1 MALTP
6 PKVTH
11 PVYHTSLDISHM
23 LKDAD
28 ILAGNDALYTH
39 LYFHLKSQRT
49 FLTRVSTQAGKYMS
63 KMGESEDKTII
74 RQIIQIAENLQ
85 NTKYGG
91 LLQASYDTVENTRSL
106 LVSASKQNEIDLLT
120 QLFTISVTISRT
132 LIRFCSKDFTKNEWD
147 HETRMMQDAED
158 EFTIDSSPL
167 AENQERLIV
176 CRICN
181 EHVPASLIEQHTH
194 SCMAAFNSQAK
205 ISAINQKIDLLT
217 RQIATTA
224 LDQEWPN
231 EQKNAIKNIL
241 PILHFNLLMERASQ
255 IETRSSDAVAELDK
269 IGSTIYWMKIDINK
283 TEAKK
288 LLLDKINVCVKIEA
302 ARDVLRKTR
311 VSGSG
316 ETSILQPI
324 VADFIL
330 LRRISSG
337 AYARVY
343 LAKKRQTGDT
353 FAIKVIPKT
362 NLQEKNQLRRILTEK
377 NILLQFYNP
386 FVTNFYYS
394 IIGRHNL
401 YLVMEYIPGGDLF
414 SLLQK
419 FGSFDEE
426 SAKVYTFQI
435 VMALKYLYENGIIHR
450 DLKPDNILVTKDGF
464 LKLADFGLSYIGVK
478 TRNKESKDLPVN
490 TSSVVIPPPPSS
502 PKSVS
507 KSSSMSDIFDT
518 AGIPPPPPVYSLESV
533 VQSKSIVGTPDYIS
547 PEIVLGLPHSFT
559 TDYWSLGVIV
569 YEMLTGIPPFHE
581 DTEKMTCER
590 VVKGVYEPIE
600 DVSPEAT
607 DFVSRLLQTDPKNRL
622 GAHGPDEIL
631 QHPWLKNVTE
641 DSLYAP
647 WVPDESDLMQMA
659 DNFEERYSTNESVLE
674 IPDDI
679 TDDIMDG
686 LKHARRPSDTSEI
699 ITYQRK
705 SSDTASVEDSFAS
718 EDDLSQFPSVH
729 IAQLVKQNEDEAQRT
744 SDSAG
749 SSPSSARFLPVPS
762 ERTMSF
768 SGALP
773 SGHHFVGLSPS
784 SSFGGKKRK
793 IRKMSFSGVNAADDY
808 IVNFGRKFYKR

>member
-1 MALTP
+1 MTLTH
-6 PKVTH
+6 PKVAH
-11 PVYHTSLDISHM
+11 HVYHTSLDISHM

-39 LYFHLKSQRT
+39 LFFHLKSQCT
-49 FLTRVSTQAGKYMS
+49 FLTRVCTLAKKCMD
-63 KMGESEDKTII
+63 KMEENEDKSVIT
-74 RQIIQIAENLQ
+74 QIIEIAENLL
-85 NTKYGG
+85 NTKYGF
-91 LLQASYDTVENTRSL
+91 LLNASYETVEKTRAL
-106 LVSASKQNEIDLLT
+106 LSTTSNKKEMDLLT
-120 QLFTISVTISRT
+120 QLFTISVSISRT

-147 HETRMMQDAED
+147 HESGISHVNDD

-181 EHVPASLIEQHTH
+181 EHVPVSLIEQHTH
-194 SCMAAFNSQAK
+194 SCMAAYNSEAK
-205 ISAINQKIDLLT
+205 ISAINQKIELLT
-217 RQIATTA
+217 QKIATTT
-224 LDQEWPN
+224 LDQNWPN

-311 VSGSG
+311 VSGNDQ
-316 ETSILQPI
+316 TTIIQPI

-353 FAIKVIPKT
+353 FAIKVIPKS
-362 NLQEKNQLRRILTEK
+362 NLQEKNQMRRILTEK

-394 IIGRHNL
+394 IIGKHNL
-401 YLVMEYIPGGDLF
+401 YLVMEYIPGGDLY
-414 SLLQK
+414 SLLQR

-435 VMALKYLYENGIIHR
+435 AKALKYLYENGIIHR

-478 TRNKESKDLPVN
+478 TRNKESKDIPGKG
-490 TSSVVIPPPPSS
+490 SPVVIPPPPSS

-518 AGIPPPPPVYSLESV
+518 TGIPPPPPTYSLESV
-533 VQSKSIVGTPDYIS
+533 IQSKSIVGTPDYIS

-569 YEMLTGIPPFHE
+569 YEMLNGIPPFH
-581 DTEKMTCER
+581 DDNEKMTCER
-590 VVKGVYEPIE
+590 VVQGKYEPIE
-600 DVSPEAT
+600 DISPEAT
-607 DFVSRLLQTDPKNRL
+607 DFIARLLQTDPKRRL
-622 GAHGPDEIL
+622 GARGPDEIL
-631 QHPWLKNVTE
+631 QHPWLKNITE
-641 DSLYAP
+641 DNLYAP
-647 WVPDESDLMQMA
+647 WEPEKSDLMDTV

-674 IPDDI
+674 IPEDI
-679 TDDIMDG
+679 NEDILDG
-686 LKHARRPSDTSEI
+686 LMHARRLSEASDN

-705 SSDTASVEDSFAS
+705 SSDTGSIEDSFAS

-749 SSPSSARFLPVPS
+749 SSPSSARFFPIPS

-773 SGHHFVGLSPS
+773 QGSHFLGLSPS

-808 IVNFGRKFYKR
+808 IVNIRKKYYKR